1 MRLKNCGIK
10 PVHWKSMR
18 NKPEIQKPRIKRGKS
33 ETDRSAGWESCK
45 GNCRECRGR
54 NGQNGHMPSWGV
66 VTTITMTKD
75 GLHLSYPAKVIRNQD
90 ACCTIKHVS
99 LNTRDARPTMGHA
112 SSPTLPLEKRTVYR
126 ARWQTATKSSPP
138 FQKKTLKSQSVIRQK
153 NRPQQGLFGKPTEA
167 QKCVKRKA

>member
-1 MRLKNCGIK
+1 
-10 PVHWKSMR
+10 
-18 NKPEIQKPRIKRGKS
+18 
-33 ETDRSAGWESCK
+33 
-45 GNCRECRGR
+45 
-54 NGQNGHMPSWGV
+54 MPSWGV

-112 SSPTLPLEKRTVYR
+112 SSPALPLWKRTVYR

-167 QKCVKRKA
+167 QKCVKRKAYMKPPDGYGTTHTTLNGKATHQNRLVSYF